1 MGMQSVPPAPDSL
14 TVATGAACR
23 VHGRRA
29 MQGRVT
35 RLPPRSEGRGRERDL
50 AEMEVLAWL
59 LDNSIPIPIIG
70 RRIGLDAIVG
80 FVPGVGDVVS
90 GGLGVFVVVRG
101 AMLGLPRVVLA
112 RMTANV
118 AIDFVVGVVPVLGDA
133 FDLWF
138 KSNQRNVT
146 LARRYIAEPDAS
158 TRGEWLFLLAIMAV
172 LLLVMV
178 GALWIVA
185 QVIGFLFTE
194 I

>member
-1 MGMQSVPPAPDSL
+1 MQSVAPVPDSL
-14 TVATGAACR
+14 TVAIAAARR
-23 VHGRRA
+23 VHSVAGMRE
-29 MQGRVT
+29 RVT
-35 RLPPRSEGRGRERDL
+35 RLPPGSGGRGREGDL

-80 FVPGVGDVVS
+80 FVPGLGDLLS
-90 GGLGVFVVVRG
+90 GGLGVFVVIRG
-101 AMLGLPRVVLA
+101 AMLGLPRIVLA
-112 RMTANV
+112 RMMANV

-138 KSNQRNVT
+138 KSNQRNVA
-146 LARRYIAEPDAS
+146 LAKRYIAQPDAS
-158 TRGEWLFLLAIMAV
+158 TRGEWLFLLVIV
-172 LLLVMV
+172 GLLLLVML
-178 GALWIVA
+178 GALWLIG

>member
-1 MGMQSVPPAPDSL
+1 MGMQSVAPAPDSSG
-14 TVATGAACR
+14 VATGAAWQ
-23 VHGRRA
+23 VHSDAA
-29 MQGRVT
+29 MRERVT
-35 RLPPRSEGRGRERDL
+35 RLPPRSGGRGREGDL

-80 FVPGVGDVVS
+80 FVPGLGDVLS
-90 GGLGVFVVVRG
+90 GGLGVFVVIRG
-101 AMLGLPRVVLA
+101 AMLGLPNIVLA
-112 RMTANV
+112 RMMANV

-138 KSNQRNVT
+138 KSNQRNVN
-146 LARRYIAEPDAS
+146 LARRYLAEPDAS
-158 TRGEWLFLLAIMAV
+158 TRGQWLFLLVIVGV
-172 LLLVMV
+172 LLLVML
-178 GALWIVA
+178 GALWLIG

>member
-1 MGMQSVPPAPDSL
+1 
-14 TVATGAACR
+14 
-23 VHGRRA
+23 
-29 MQGRVT
+29 
-35 RLPPRSEGRGRERDL
+35 
-50 AEMEVLAWL
+50 MEVLAWL

-185 QVIGFLFTE
+185 QVIGLLFTE

>member
-1 MGMQSVPPAPDSL
+1 
-14 TVATGAACR
+14 
-23 VHGRRA
+23 

-158 TRGEWLFLLAIMAV
+158 TRGEWLFLLAIMGV
-172 LLLVMV
+172 LLLVMI

>member
-1 MGMQSVPPAPDSL
+1 MQSVARGPDSSG
-14 TVATGAACR
+14 VAIGAAR
-23 VHGRRA
+23 QVHNEAA
-29 MQGRVT
+29 MRERVT
-35 RLPPRSEGRGRERDL
+35 RLPPRSGGRGRAGDL
-50 AEMEVLAWL
+50 AEMEVLAWV

-80 FVPGVGDVVS
+80 FVPGVGDVLS
-90 GGLGVFVVVRG
+90 GGLGVFVVIRG

-138 KSNQRNVT
+138 KSNQRNVN

-158 TRGEWLFLLAIMAV
+158 TRGQWLFLLAIVGV
-172 LLLVMV
+172 LLLVML
-178 GALWIVA
+178 GALWLIG